1 MTKNKERL
9 KEKNT
14 WPKKSKLNINK
25 CQHKQTNRQMVSS
38 GASEEWAVPVS
49 VLRAV
54 AYILH

>member
-1 MTKNKERL
+1 MTKNKKRL

-25 CQHKQTNRQMVSS
+25 RQHKQKNKHMVSS
-38 GASEEWAVPVS
+38 GASEEWAVPVL
-49 VLRAV
+49 VLWAV